1 MAGLWRR
8 YMFLLDA
15 YPLPTKAVTSATLY
29 AAGDGIAQT
38 VDGTVSRSGYN
49 VDRGIKSAVWGGI
62 IFAPLAHVWYNRVL
76 ERYVAGTSTRAVLT
90 KVALDQTGWALAIN
104 TLYLTYVTVAL
115 NHGTLSDA
123 QRTVENKMW
132 PLMKANW
139 LLWPAVQL
147 VNFRFVPGPLQV
159 PFINAIVLGWS
170 AFLALLA
177 TEGQGEQDD
186 KAEKDGET
194 ALDVRK
200 AERRSAEKTQ

>member
-8 YMFLLDA
+8 YMSLLDV

-29 AAGDGIAQT
+29 AAGDGIAQS
-38 VDGTVSRSGYN
+38 VDGTLQRGYN
-49 VDRGIKSAVWGGI
+49 VERGVKAAIWGGL

-76 ERYVAGTSTRAVLT
+76 ERFLPGTSTRAVLT
-90 KVALDQTGWALAIN
+90 KVALDQTVWALPVSS
-104 TLYLTYVTVAL
+104 LYLAYVTVYI
-115 NHGTLSDA
+115 NHGTVDDA
-123 QRTVENKMW
+123 ERAIRTKIW

-159 PFINAIVLGWS
+159 PFINVIVLGWS

-177 TEGQGEQDD
+177 TEGQAKQDEQTG
-186 KAEKDGET
+186 KEGST

-200 AERRSAEKTQ
+200 AERRTAEKTQ